1 MGYGMRKIYG
11 KLLFAGAA
19 MATIFIARKMFLAAI
34 ITGVV
39 CVLIV
44 EIMELIKKHINK
56 NKLTCNECFHFMR
69 NEIYT
74 KPQYI
79 GFCCHKQKKLDSC
92 KRCSHFLD
100 KTQK

>member
-1 MGYGMRKIYG
+1 MRKTYG

-19 MATIFIARKMFLAAI
+19 IATIFIARKMFLAAI

-44 EIMELIKKHINK
+44 EIMELIKKRIEK

-69 NEIYT
+69 NDIYT

-79 GFCCHKQKKLDSC
+79 GFCCRKQKKLGSC
-92 KRCSHFLD
+92 KICSHFLD
-100 KTQK
+100 KAQK